1 MLRRST
7 RPFLS
12 ANRRALWTN
21 RCVVRCAEKPEFV
34 WWLLPIPP
42 AFYTWSVPGQCHT
55 IPHERSPGTPSTAV
69 DSCAPAKSF
78 LDALDYVAVSV
89 SSAMLAWA
97 IWVVPV
103 VAGGQST
110 SENLALACVSCSLR
124 KGARLVMVDPHT
136 GEEVVLFDPRR
147 DAWRLHF
154 RWDGVRVVG
163 ITPTGRAT
171 VMALHMNRPVVS

>member
-42 AFYTWSVPGQCHT
+42 AFYTT
-55 IPHERSPGTPSTAV
+55 
-69 DSCAPAKSF
+69 CAPAKSF

-124 KGARLVMVDPHT
+124 KGARLVTVDPYT

-171 VMALHMNRPVVS
+171 VMALHMNRPLAAIREEEA

>member
-1 MLRRST
+1 
-7 RPFLS
+7 
-12 ANRRALWTN
+12 
-21 RCVVRCAEKPEFV
+21 
-34 WWLLPIPP
+34 
-42 AFYTWSVPGQCHT
+42 
-55 IPHERSPGTPSTAV
+55 
-69 DSCAPAKSF
+69 
-78 LDALDYVAVSV
+78 
-89 SSAMLAWA
+89 MLAWA

-124 KGARLVMVDPHT
+124 KGARLITVDPYT

-171 VMALHMNRPVVS
+171 VMALLADDDVIQVMDLKNLRSRRDALSEL

>member
-1 MLRRST
+1 MLSVVRKSQNSSGGFYRSRQRST
-7 RPFLS
+7 HDRCRANAIRFLMS
-12 ANRRALWTN
+12 APLALP
-21 RCVVRCAEKPEFV
+21 AP
-34 WWLLPIPP
+34 LLIH
-42 AFYTWSVPGQCHT
+42 ALRQTS
-55 IPHERSPGTPSTAV
+55 
-69 DSCAPAKSF
+69 

-124 KGARLVMVDPHT
+124 KGARLITVDPYT

-163 ITPTGRAT
+163 ITPTVRRRIICESFSAIYEWWRISLCSNI
-171 VMALHMNRPVVS
+171 V

>member
-1 MLRRST
+1 M
-7 RPFLS
+7 
-12 ANRRALWTN
+12 
-21 RCVVRCAEKPEFV
+21 
-34 WWLLPIPP
+34 
-42 AFYTWSVPGQCHT
+42 PGQCHT

-78 LDALDYVAVSV
+78 LDALDYVAVSL
-89 SSAMLAWA
+89 SSAMLVWA

-124 KGARLVMVDPHT
+124 KGARLVTVDPHT

-163 ITPTGRAT
+163 ITPTGCAT
-171 VMALHMNRPVVS
+171 VMALHMNRPLALAIREEEAQRGRHPPQTHR

>member
-1 MLRRST
+1 M
-7 RPFLS
+7 
-12 ANRRALWTN
+12 
-21 RCVVRCAEKPEFV
+21 
-34 WWLLPIPP
+34 
-42 AFYTWSVPGQCHT
+42 PGQCHT

-124 KGARLVMVDPHT
+124 KGARLVTVDPYT

-163 ITPTGRAT
+163 YHTDRTRNGHGATHEPSAGPWQSGRRKRSVEDT
-171 VMALHMNRPVVS
+171 RRKHIDKGLC